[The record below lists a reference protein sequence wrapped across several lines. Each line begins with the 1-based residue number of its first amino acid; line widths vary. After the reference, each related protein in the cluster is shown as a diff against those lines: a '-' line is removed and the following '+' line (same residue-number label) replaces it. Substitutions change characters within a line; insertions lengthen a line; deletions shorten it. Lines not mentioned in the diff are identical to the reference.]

1 MTDLIERLRRAPAD
15 EVLDLN
21 LYEEAADRIERLQH
35 ERDEAIKYRDDE
47 FALRDAIATENTRLR
62 ETLKACEYE
71 FVCLIPRVT
80 EPYRTT
86 LDGVLAVIRKALK
99 GV

>member
-1 MTDLIERLRRAPAD
+1 MTDLIERLRRAPAA

-21 LYEEAADRIERLQH
+21 LYEEAADKIEQ
-35 ERDEAIKYRDDE
+35 
-47 FALRDAIATENTRLR
+47 LR
-62 ETLKACEYE
+62 ETLKTCEYE